1 MSNQQSKV
9 CLASGRPAL
18 TIAVVAVVV
27 MALFSSAPTTPVQAA
42 EEYPSRP
49 IDGILPV
56 GVGGGPDRLSRFIVP
71 RLEELLGVGMPVSNH
86 PGAGGDKGMA
96 QLTSRKADGYTF
108 VTYTS
113 LFMGKAASGLSRYN
127 PLKELAFLPWLGIS
141 PSYLFVRS
149 DSPWQSANELFAF
162 ARKNPETLRAAGFG
176 VGSDEDFLVRLLAD
190 KGVVMTYV
198 SYNKPNERYASVLGG
213 HNEVLIEQAGDVRGF
228 LESGQLKPVV
238 IFTKERDKQFPDV
251 PTAKELGMGEIL
263 YQRWMAFAVRSA
275 TSPDKIE
282 ILGDALK
289 IAVDTPAF
297 RKYAK
302 EDYMNSTIYGGADEV
317 KEIVKRD
324 FDRVHNLA
332 RKYLKKK

>member
-1 MSNQQSKV
+1 MSNQKSKV

-42 EEYPSRP
+42 EKYPSRP
-49 IDGILPV
+49 IEGILPV

-71 RLEELLGVGMPVSNH
+71 RLEKLLGVGMPVSNH

-149 DSPWQSANELFAF
+149 DSPWQSANELFTF

-198 SYNKPNERYASVLGG
+198 SYNKPNERYVSVLGG
-213 HNEVLIEQAGDVRGF
+213 HNEVLIEQGGRCPRISGVRRAETGRNIHQGTGQAVPRCANGQGTGNGGDFVPALDGLCRQICDFPRQDKDTGRCVKNGCGHPRFPEVR
-228 LESGQLKPVV
+228 E
-238 IFTKERDKQFPDV
+238 
-251 PTAKELGMGEIL
+251 
-263 YQRWMAFAVRSA
+263 
-275 TSPDKIE
+275 
-282 ILGDALK
+282 
-289 IAVDTPAF
+289 
-297 RKYAK
+297 
-302 EDYMNSTIYGGADEV
+302 GGLHEFHNLRGGGRG
-317 KEIVKRD
+317 KRD
-324 FDRVHNLA
+324 
-332 RKYLKKK
+332 RKTGF